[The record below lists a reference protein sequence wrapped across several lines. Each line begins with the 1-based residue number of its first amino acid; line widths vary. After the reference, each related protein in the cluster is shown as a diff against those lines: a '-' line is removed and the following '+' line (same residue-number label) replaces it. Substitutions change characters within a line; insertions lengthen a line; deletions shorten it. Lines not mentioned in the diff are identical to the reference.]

1 MWEDP
6 IVAEVR
12 KVREQLA
19 RQFDFDV
26 HAIFTDLRKRQ
37 APLGSRL
44 VRRQRRTKAEQ
55 AGVPGEDSAALHP
68 GR

>member
-19 RQFDFDV
+19 RKFAFDV
-26 HAIFTDLRKRQ
+26 HAIFADLRQRQ
-37 APLGSRL
+37 TLLGSRL
-44 VRRQRRTKAEQ
+44 VRRQKRTKTEQ
-55 AGVPGEDSAALHP
+55 AAAPAQDSAALHP

>member
-6 IVAEVR
+6 IVTEVR

-19 RQFDFDV
+19 RQFHFDV
-26 HAIFTDLRKRQ
+26 HAIFTDLRERQ
-37 APLGSRL
+37 TLLGSRL

-55 AGVPGEDSAALHP
+55 AAAPDQDSAALHP

>member
-6 IVAEVR
+6 IVADVR
-12 KVREQLA
+12 KEREQLA

-26 HAIFTDLRKRQ
+26 RAIFTDLRKRQ
-37 APLGSRL
+37 TLLGSRL

-55 AGVPGEDSAALHP
+55 AAAPGQDSAALHP

>member
-26 HAIFTDLRKRQ
+26 HAIFADLRERQ
-37 APLGSRL
+37 TLLGSRL
-44 VRRQRRTKAEQ
+44 VRREKGSKAEPAAAPAQ
-55 AGVPGEDSAALHP
+55 DSAALHP